1 MVAPLSPPAVRAW
14 RPALPG
20 VREVFHAGRSDH
32 AYPPHTHD
40 AWTLFVVD
48 SGAIRYDLDR
58 RDRSADPAFVS
69 LLPPY
74 VVHDGR
80 PADHRGYAMRVLY
93 VEPDVL
99 GESLIGAA
107 VDRPVLPDPLLVRRL
122 GKVHDALAC
131 PEDVLEAELRFD
143 AVIERIRILLG
154 GVAVEPTPGG
164 DHELAEAL
172 RCYLDDRIL
181 QPVTMA
187 AAARDLG
194 AGPTR
199 LARAFTDM
207 FAIAPHTY
215 LTGRRLEVARGQI
228 LEGRALADVAAT
240 VGFCDQAH
248 LTRRFR
254 QFLGTTPARY
264 RRSGPGSGS
273 GPGS

>member
-1 MVAPLSPPAVRAW
+1 MAASPSLPVVRAW
-14 RPALPG
+14 KPALPG
-20 VREVFHAGRSDH
+20 VREVFHAERSDH

-40 AWTLFVVD
+40 VWTLFVVD

-58 RDRSADPAFVS
+58 RDRSADPGFVS

-80 PADHRGYAMRVLY
+80 PADHLGYSMRVLY

-99 GESLIGAA
+99 GDELIGPA

-122 GKVHDALAC
+122 GTVHDALTC
-131 PEDVLEAELRFD
+131 PEDALEAEVRFE
-143 AVIERIRILLG
+143 AMVCSIKRVLG
-154 GVAVEPTPGG
+154 GAAVEPAPAA

-172 RCYLDDRIL
+172 RAYLDDRVL
-181 QPVTMA
+181 ESVTMA
-187 AAARDLG
+187 GAARDLG

-199 LARAFTDM
+199 LARAFTDT
-207 FAIAPHTY
+207 FAIAPHAY
-215 LTGRRLEVARGQI
+215 LTGRRLEVARDLI
-228 LEGRALADVAAT
+228 LEGRSLADVAAT

-254 QFLGTTPARY
+254 RFLGTTPARFA
-264 RRSGPGSGS
+264 RSSPPGLDV
-273 GPGS
+273 